1 MESKKI
7 NYPGL
12 RQAHGPS
19 FGPSFGPSYSD
30 RLPPLGLLLTLMS
43 LLLCSL
49 AGCPGSTTSKSKID
63 PNAKV
68 GRRDL
73 PPLKIGV
80 LDCDEISEVLQRRWQ
95 EYSDQQIELVKLNR
109 QSFASEPVPALDV
122 VLYPANFLGSLS
134 EKDWIAPLPTPLLE
148 RLGGGKKGTKTNQ
161 DLNEEFT
168 QGIETWSS
176 RWRTIAR
183 YNGRW
188 MALPLGAPCWV
199 AVTRGL
205 DIEPLKQ
212 LHQAIG
218 SNQNSPK
225 IATDSFESFLAKAE
239 STLQDSLESRRE
251 LLAKLL
257 QDRQAIDK
265 RALVER
271 FLWIMSTSESRYRG
285 LIDPYKV
292 TPRLGLQEFA
302 RSAHVLHRLALIEP
316 RTMLASPVDAW
327 EKVAEGQAVLGIGWP
342 RTDGF
347 QRASL
352 GTDAKPLKMIPILF
366 NGGNGILASI
376 GRKTRQSATATEFMY
391 WINRE
396 DNRVALQ
403 AKSPRIEVLEI
414 DNDVNRIRDDY
425 REYQTL
431 QRLEAANTTLDMT
444 PRFLNADPLID
455 SLGEALLD
463 IIEKPESSQ
472 SRLEECK
479 AKWTELIEATGVEYM
494 RGSLERSSGSSN

>member
-7 NYPGL
+7 NHPGL
-12 RQAHGPS
+12 RQTH
-19 FGPSFGPSYSD
+19 GPSYSD

-49 AGCPGSTTSKSKID
+49 AGCPGSSSSKSKID

-122 VLYPANFLGSLS
+122 VLYPANFLGSLT

-168 QGIETWSS
+168 HGIETWSS

-239 STLQDSLESRRE
+239 STLPDRWESRRE

-292 TPRLGLQEFA
+292 TPRLGLQECWHLPWMLGKKLPRA
-302 RSAHVLHRLALIEP
+302 KPYSGSVGLEPMASKGPRSAPTR
-316 RTMLASPVDAW
+316 
-327 EKVAEGQAVLGIGWP
+327 
-342 RTDGF
+342 
-347 QRASL
+347 SL
-352 GTDAKPLKMIPILF
+352 
-366 NGGNGILASI
+366 
-376 GRKTRQSATATEFMY
+376 
-391 WINRE
+391 
-396 DNRVALQ
+396 
-403 AKSPRIEVLEI
+403 
-414 DNDVNRIRDDY
+414 
-425 REYQTL
+425 
-431 QRLEAANTTLDMT
+431 
-444 PRFLNADPLID
+444 
-455 SLGEALLD
+455 
-463 IIEKPESSQ
+463 
-472 SRLEECK
+472 
-479 AKWTELIEATGVEYM
+479 
-494 RGSLERSSGSSN
+494 